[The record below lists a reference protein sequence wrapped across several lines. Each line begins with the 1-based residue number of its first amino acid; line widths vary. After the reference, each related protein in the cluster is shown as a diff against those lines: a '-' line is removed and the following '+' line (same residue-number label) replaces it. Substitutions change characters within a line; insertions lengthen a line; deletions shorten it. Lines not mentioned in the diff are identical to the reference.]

1 MKSSVYSSPRLNNMH
16 AVSMGVCILVALC
29 KCIVYGLASYTKA
42 LSQASEA
49 KIDQE
54 HLILSRAYQT
64 SGYKSGDRN
73 DEAIDQTTW
82 ACFGILIF
90 LACYYLYRFYI
101 VLLVKMVETKQ
112 FAWFKVFTCCRWE
125 LRSFVR
131 SHMIRDASVTGETIG
146 GGRH

>member
-1 MKSSVYSSPRLNNMH
+1 
-16 AVSMGVCILVALC
+16 MGVCILVALC

-54 HLILSRAYQT
+54 HLILSRSYQT
-64 SGYKSGDRN
+64 SGYEDGDRN

-90 LACYYLYRFYI
+90 LALYYLYRFYI

-131 SHMIRDASVTGETIG
+131 SHMIRDASITGETIG